1 MQICKMS
8 KYLPLWEYVSKRN
21 DESFSLSFD
30 EMEALSD
37 SALTI
42 RFLHIKKSFPT
53 TAQRLRN
60 IHKGA
65 AGAFRKGIVL

>member
-30 EMEALSD
+30 EMEALLGFTVDHSFLKYKKEFSD
-37 SALTI
+37 Y
-42 RFLHIKKSFPT
+42 
-53 TAQRLRN
+53 
-60 IHKGA
+60 GA
-65 AGAFRKGIVL
+65 KVEKYP

>member
-1 MQICKMS
+1 MS

-21 DESFSLSFD
+21 DESFLLSFD
-30 EMEALSD
+30 EMEALLD

-42 RFLHIKKSFPT
+42 RFLHIKKSFPA

>member
-30 EMEALSD
+30 EMEALLGFPVDHSFLTYKKELSD
-37 SALTI
+37 YGAKVEKIS
-42 RFLHIKKSFPT
+42 IKE
-53 TAQRLRN
+53 RR
-60 IHKGA
+60 
-65 AGAFRKGIVL
+65 VLFGKA

>member
-30 EMEALSD
+30 EIEALLGFPVDHSFLTYKKELSD
-37 SALTI
+37 YGAKVEKIS
-42 RFLHIKKSFPT
+42 IKE
-53 TAQRLRN
+53 RR
-60 IHKGA
+60 
-65 AGAFRKGIVL
+65 VLSGKA

>member
-1 MQICKMS
+1 MS

-37 SALTI
+37 STLTI
-42 RFLHIKKSFPT
+42 RFLHIKKSFQT

-65 AGAFRKGIVL
+65 AGVFRKGIVL

>member
-30 EMEALSD
+30 EMEALLGFTVDHSF
-37 SALTI
+37 LTYKKELSGYGAKVEKI
-42 RFLHIKKSFPT
+42 SIKE
-53 TAQRLRN
+53 RR
-60 IHKGA
+60 
-65 AGAFRKGIVL
+65 VLFGKA

>member
-1 MQICKMS
+1 MS

-53 TAQRLRN
+53 MAQRLRN
-60 IHKGA
+60 IHK
-65 AGAFRKGIVL
+65 